1 VSIAVVE
8 NIIDIQ
14 VIELFGNS
22 IEISIFISY
31 IKIIIKYP
39 IVRVDS
45 IYFVKISSPLVY
57 F

>member
-1 VSIAVVE
+1 MSIAVVE